1 MGFKPHNEAKWKR
14 NSGQL
19 NKVEMTGVLGDS
31 NGSQGESRFISH
43 LHMEK
48 IDFLRLIQIYD
59 TSGDI

>member
-1 MGFKPHNEAKWKR
+1 MGFKSQNEAKCKR

-19 NKVEMTGVLGDS
+19 NKVEVTGVLRDS
-31 NGSQGESRFISH
+31 NGLQGESHFIFN
-43 LHMEK
+43 LHTVK